1 MLENGVKPIIV
12 KFLEERGLELS
23 EEKTLITHIN
33 DGFDFL
39 GVNIRMYKDKLLT
52 KPSEKNFKAIADKIR
67 QIIKDN
73 PSMKQEILIRKL
85 NPIIIGWINYQK
97 YNVSSK
103 AFEKLDYEIYK
114 CLWNWCVRR
123 HPKKSRK
130 WIAKKYFH
138 TIGNRTWTFS
148 VATGDRM
155 ENGEKYYLR
164 LKYAT
169 DTDIKRFTKIQAE
182 ANPFDE
188 NWQIYF
194 EEREELKIRNE
205 LKGRTVINR
214 LYKTQNGICPV
225 CGEKITLDT
234 DFRVHQ
240 TTQNNI
246 TLKTLVHPWC
256 HRKLHIND
264 NENTLAL

>member
-1 MLENGVKPIIV
+1 MI
-12 KFLEERGLELS
+12 F
-23 EEKTLITHIN
+23 
-33 DGFDFL
+33 
-39 GVNIRMYKDKLLT
+39 
-52 KPSEKNFKAIADKIR
+52 
-67 QIIKDN
+67 
-73 PSMKQEILIRKL
+73 IRKL
-85 NPIIIGWINYQK
+85 NPIIIGWVNYQK

-103 AFEKLDYEIYK
+103 AFEKLDYEKYK
-114 CLWNWCVRR
+114 CLWDWCIRR
-123 HPKKSRK
+123 HPKKGTK

-205 LKGRTVINR
+205 LKGRTIINK

-225 CGEKITLDT
+225 CGEKITMDT
-234 DFRVHQ
+234 DIDIIEQ
-240 TTQNNI
+240 DE
-246 TLKTLVHPWC
+246 TLDIAGDALEGLPKDIIEANSTDVDAYSGATNTSNGIKEAVKKAIDEASDGSTSKDNP
-256 HRKLHIND
+256 ND
-264 NENTLAL
+264 DTDADSNASEDWEEE